1 MKLLHR
7 VHGVHRLEVLAAVA
21 SMTAMA
27 LAAFTAC
34 SSSSSSGAAS
44 ADGGTDASTAID
56 TGGGDTGGGDTAQQ
70 QLPVTCENYCSVVTS
85 ACTGTNAEYL
95 TNDTCLKM
103 CSNMTLGTQGD
114 MTGNTV
120 ACRQSF
126 AEIAAADP
134 MTNCPSAGPTGGDVC
149 GPNRCVSWCELDRD
163 LCGTIAYADE
173 PTCET
178 ACAAFPY
185 NANGETVQLTGDTL
199 NCRIYHI
206 EAAYGSPD
214 GSVLQQTHCAHT
226 SQISHVLDGGVG
238 PCVDPT
244 P

>member
-7 VHGVHRLEVLAAVA
+7 VELVLAVTSITAIALAAV
-21 SMTAMA
+21 
-27 LAAFTAC
+27 TAC

-44 ADGGTDASTAID
+44 VDAGADGSAAADTSTSNDA
-56 TGGGDTGGGDTAQQ
+56 GGGDTGQQ
-70 QLPVTCENYCSVVTS
+70 QLPVTCQNYCSVVTS
-85 ACTGTNAEYL
+85 ACIGNNAEYL

-114 MTGNTV
+114 MTGDTV
-120 ACRQSF
+120 ACRQAF

-173 PTCET
+173 PSCET
-178 ACAAFPY
+178 ACAGFPY

-214 GSVLQQTHCAHT
+214 GSILQETHCAHT
-226 SQISHVLDGGVG
+226 SQMSRILDGGPG

>member
-1 MKLLHR
+1 MARMKVVR
-7 VHGVHRLEVLAAVA
+7 RIEVVLALASGALVAVA
-21 SMTAMA
+21 G
-27 LAAFTAC
+27 FTAC
-34 SSSSSSGAAS
+34 SSSSGSGTAS
-44 ADGGTDASTAID
+44 DAGSTVDASTD
-56 TGGGDTGGGDTAQQ
+56 TSTASDAGGDTAQQ
-70 QLPVTCENYCSVVTS
+70 QLPVTCQNYCNVVAS

-95 TNDTCLKM
+95 TNATCLDM
-103 CSNMTLGTQGD
+103 CANMTLGTQGD
-114 MTGNTV
+114 MTGDTV

-126 AEIAAADP
+126 AQMAAADP
-134 MTNCPSAGPTGGDVC
+134 ATSCPSAGPTGGDVC

-173 PTCET
+173 PSCET
-178 ACAAFPY
+178 ACGTFPY

-214 GSVLQQTHCAHT
+214 GSILQMTHCAHT
-226 SQISHVLDGGVG
+226 SLMSHVLDGGPG
-238 PCVDPT
+238 PCIGAP